1 MPGCIPSW
9 LHLLVSFLCPY
20 FLTASI
26 FLEDSEYILLPY
38 DFFFPF
44 APWDQRPDKLYMD
57 SHQFPDA
64 FHTENESVVSA
75 RESGRGGD
83 TINGIQVTCKP
94 EFTVSSLDSS
104 ALIIS
109 QKNHCLW
116 YRFFFFFL
124 YERPFFPPRFHT
136 VFPLLALPN
145 MVF

>member
-1 MPGCIPSW
+1 
-9 LHLLVSFLCPY
+9 
-20 FLTASI
+20 
-26 FLEDSEYILLPY
+26 
-38 DFFFPF
+38 
-44 APWDQRPDKLYMD
+44 MD

>member
-1 MPGCIPSW
+1 
-9 LHLLVSFLCPY
+9 
-20 FLTASI
+20 
-26 FLEDSEYILLPY
+26 
-38 DFFFPF
+38 
-44 APWDQRPDKLYMD
+44 MD

-116 YRFFFFFL
+116 YRFFFFF
-124 YERPFFPPRFHT
+124 
-136 VFPLLALPN
+136 V
-145 MVF
+145 